1 MFGCSAGTS
10 RCCFCCHSQHID
22 DKSAN

>member
-1 MFGCSAGTS
+1 MCGCSAGTS